1 MERPNDKNVEDMMKN
16 LKEDAKIS
24 VPASILN
31 RLSSR
36 Y

>member
-16 LKEDAKIS
+16 PKEDAKLS

-31 RLSSR
+31 CLSGP